1 MSLCR
6 WHLVFALKF
15 YYNKACIFEN
25 DEQNLKRQKYEKEYL
40 TKYLRRT
47 RQWQSELVFLD
58 MATLEKALSVQSST
72 TRIWS

>member
-15 YYNKACIFEN
+15 YYNKACVSEN

-40 TKYLRRT
+40 T
-47 RQWQSELVFLD
+47 
-58 MATLEKALSVQSST
+58 
-72 TRIWS
+72 